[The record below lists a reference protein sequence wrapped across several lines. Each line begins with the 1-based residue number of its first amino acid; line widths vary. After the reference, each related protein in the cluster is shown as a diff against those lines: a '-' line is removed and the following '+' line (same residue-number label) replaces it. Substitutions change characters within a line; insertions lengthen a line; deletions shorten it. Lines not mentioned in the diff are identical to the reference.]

1 MPSLE
6 QIAKGAKASGLNQ
19 KDFES
24 RILANPRYSGVSRED
39 IAAAWGGGLKKKDQ
53 PSGISSPGGRMEST
67 ESPSLSAQ
75 VPAPTQPTSVSE
87 VAPSLSRQQGL
98 SDLSK
103 QKPASTSKAEG
114 LYGIKRNEIYQNAAL
129 QVIQENIDNGYITA
143 DEVAS
148 LSQTPDK
155 IFESIAERKT
165 KESQLPP
172 PKIGGKEIE
181 LFPNQLKGGQRSPE
195 QDAIEAQRQSF
206 SKRSGA
212 TLKVEQENELNSRLQ
227 ELTKQE
233 IISKLPEDKRND
245 KEFLKEIEKDLFL
258 NQGIGLDLSG
268 DKRFNDQNVF
278 KDIAVSLGAGIQSI
292 DYGIRSSLGS
302 GTDMFGLPLEAGNIL
317 AKQGI
322 KYNSTQFEQDVFD
335 AMDDGDFE
343 NAARITLNVTAN
355 SLPIMAVSAASSFA
369 GGPAASYATLAALSA
384 AQTYGDVKDEEWF
397 KEMSDIEALG
407 YVSAMGGTEAF
418 GEIFGGRMLTR
429 AMRSIATSAGKEIA
443 EKTFKEYIKG
453 VAKAGGVNFYENY
466 LGEAFTGAS
475 QYVVDNFA
483 KGEDITAEGI
493 IDAAKRSGASG
504 LGMAG
509 AITTA
514 GAAVSTPL
522 YMANKVGR
530 DFKVLKL
537 NKAIEAKRDAILS
550 AETPDERYALAKD
563 VLALTNERDGAVK
576 SSVNFFDKMSKD
588 DQAKVY
594 ALTLELQET
603 AKVRLE
609 STNEEARDSM
619 QKQILSAYSQV
630 KEIIKKYENDSQEGQ
645 QVPGTQQTGEAPIQ
659 AQPVQEAGRKETPA
673 GRVVQ
678 EPKQEVGTVRSL
690 INRKATYSD
699 PVSETIVEGDVYQDG
714 QRVILETAEGKIFDI
729 GNIDEMQ
736 DKSPREFGLMEAQE
750 RISVNDDGSFVYNG
764 GDNQKIAGGTVMVNR
779 RDGLKSIK
787 RGKDGAIKTVTLTS
801 PDGTQTYNLTGQDA
815 VDAAYQIVLNFS
827 TSPEQ
832 SVRVEQLL
840 NENEQAKREIQQAAR
855 AATEVVTAEPVAVT
869 APKKAAAD
877 IVDVAVGRDG
887 AGVTV
892 AKIATTKEIADRINK
907 EPKKSPV
914 YVATRRAAKSLKKL
928 FPDAEY
934 VFVDSD
940 AEAADYYRQNM
951 PNVAAD
957 ENGSDKGRIIQNK
970 NNGKIEIVINTS
982 SADATTVYHELF
994 HAAFYKAYAQDAKTA
1009 IDFSKRLAKVLDSG
1023 TAAEKAIAK
1032 RVNDHVAKYK
1042 GDPEGVVSEE
1052 FLSEL
1057 AGILA
1062 ADAKSITQGMA
1073 AKIANFINNIAK
1085 KIGIGPVFTEAATTK
1100 EVVDFMNS
1108 FAAAAREGG
1117 NVVQDIAN
1125 SEAATAVFRPSS
1137 TKSVKKIDIK
1147 ETRDGFTR
1155 LEKFPTNTK
1164 SPFEFAGETFITTQS
1179 DRLAAGEQVLPNGEK
1194 ITLRGGFGYPAM
1206 TNYVWAASEL
1216 GKAKTLAGQINR
1228 QIKEVGYALLS
1239 PLVMAESSHKGN
1251 YTYFTAAMSLV
1262 NSAADKKKLSNK
1274 KFLEVVKSAAKTAK
1288 VDASS
1293 VNANTVKENVDILMN
1308 LFSVEGGT
1316 FKKRSDFI
1324 EALLGNT
1331 TKKGGVHK
1339 PNLPGVI
1346 TSDQLADIT
1355 ADPLLKG
1362 LQGAGYIMSVIKI
1375 TKPVKTRNTSA
1386 SEDGFTFHESY
1397 PAIIESTD
1405 DKDPGVELFVF
1416 DDAFGAVE
1424 VLPAAETSTGKII
1437 SLEARGGNV
1446 NLYQM
1451 DLGLRNI
1458 PVVTKAKFIV
1468 SATTQD
1474 DGRMPADEAVAR
1486 LDNLSSRSSKLN
1498 YDKKGFDS
1506 NELMYLS
1513 MSNRKKSEIE
1523 NIIKSGTYAFL
1534 TAENPRN
1541 EDITFGTA
1549 FDLQD
1554 KTAERTVSDKAAW
1567 GDSGLIR
1574 ERTENA
1580 GDILRELSSR
1590 GESPDP
1596 RYLQEKI
1603 DKLRAWIG
1611 KNSKIQENA
1620 IPIDIETI
1628 NDFNETNLRFSNIVD
1643 GFEYL
1648 MKFNSG
1654 VVEKI
1659 KSEYEAIPTYT
1670 NEQKLAKDTVL
1681 ALLSNDMGG
1690 LNRNLNRLQDIVDI
1704 IKKEGKLKIVKSVSK
1719 GSQTSKEVGTRATV
1733 SENEAYMKDAKVW
1746 LSERGYNYTS
1756 IYGVYD
1762 NKENSFFVPYMTF
1775 EDAEAFRKEF
1785 NQESVAHSDGLI
1797 YSDYYNPRV
1806 REKNSFDVDYK
1817 SEDNN
1822 YYSVFRDSK
1831 NEVFGVSTTYDYKK
1845 SPSLEEGLK
1854 KAKTKKETI
1863 IEILEESGKYAL
1875 NDDGKGNFAFFHYGN
1890 IEGPAIKGSFFG
1902 KNKYTS
1908 DKRYYKPV
1916 SMYYTRRGESEPM
1929 VQIAG
1934 RKPHVVLIPKD
1945 KVYPFNADPM
1955 GFYDE
1960 AHKRFVLSL
1969 YPSGEAYGLTVEK
1982 DLHKFSFPS
1991 DAQAAFIGEVAK
2003 ENGYLM
2009 MVAAWNS
2016 MGIPTRGESQVD
2028 LEYDVEA
2035 TKTYRETNEARIY
2048 PGEDLKDIPITDFM
2062 YRSSKSTQASD
2073 AAREAA
2079 DQYYKDGGNIKP
2091 GTMDKIK
2098 ASVYSSLF
2106 RTPEQMEVLKM
2117 KETKDSMI
2125 SRQNLKIR
2133 KMAERLQDLIGKN
2146 ADGAALVT
2154 EYLSGPNA
2162 DNISAIED
2170 LKNGSKILDAATE
2183 MRALIDQ
2190 MSGQIVN
2197 GPAFAAMNR
2206 ELKEVILGN
2215 MGTYLK
2221 TSYRFWKDKKFKV
2234 TDAAI
2239 RTASEHVYD
2248 LLRARKLQTLL
2259 KEDLMPQEVDK
2270 IMNDSKEQLFNEA
2283 QKQILDY
2290 VREIEKIR
2298 SAPKYKGMGVVSTGQ
2313 IKIPGESF
2321 KQRKDIPFYIQ
2332 DLLGVEKDPQIR
2344 FVDTAIALSNILYK
2358 GEMAAK
2364 MANAFGNDF
2373 FISDDVITKEDRESG
2388 RYKQVKDEYSPL
2400 NRMWIPNEIFE
2411 IVNNEDIY
2419 ASENAFMQYY
2429 FNALKLA
2436 RKSKVIYNLPT
2447 WRKNI
2452 TGGWQII
2459 MANGVLNPQFIKD
2472 LANRP
2477 AFTVKGKET
2486 AEMTAILD
2494 EMAQYGLIGT
2504 DVNANIIN
2512 GVDAMYSGI
2521 LRGDYSV
2528 VEKTWNVMKSVDKKL
2543 AERYSSIDDYTKM
2556 VIYRTKR
2563 DSFAKKLFGAE
2574 YDSLNQ
2580 SQQAKVRETAAEEV
2594 KQTTPT
2600 FSRLPSIYKKFA
2612 KTPFGDF
2619 LSFKIEA
2626 VRSLSMI
2633 IKTASSDVKKA
2644 MDPKLSAVQRTE
2656 YARSGLAKFLGA
2668 FGAISMSYVIPSMIE
2683 SALGFDDED
2692 ETEDMKLLRP
2702 NWMSGDNLIVK
2713 KADSNGNIS
2722 VYDLTMEDTYGEIS
2736 SIIVNGSKG
2745 NVSEVMKV
2753 FGDIVKFNMVV
2764 TSVTNLAEG
2773 KDQYGRDMFES
2784 YDGAA
2789 VKLLETLKYLGKEFV
2804 VPPFL
2809 YSSIRDAGY
2818 KAEQTGENV
2827 FMLAGENILKRSV
2840 IRDYQYNM
2848 GQQFYFNAV
2857 GLAEG
2862 VKKDEQF
2869 TNLSGAKRDNRFA
2882 DVDMIKQQYE
2892 AIVRYGN
2899 IYGNRDMISSAKSV
2913 IKKYYNKEEER
2924 YILYGQLN

>member
-1 MPSLE
+1 
-6 QIAKGAKASGLNQ
+6 
-19 KDFES
+19 
-24 RILANPRYSGVSRED
+24 
-39 IAAAWGGGLKKKDQ
+39 
-53 PSGISSPGGRMEST
+53 
-67 ESPSLSAQ
+67 
-75 VPAPTQPTSVSE
+75 
-87 VAPSLSRQQGL
+87 
-98 SDLSK
+98 
-103 QKPASTSKAEG
+103 
-114 LYGIKRNEIYQNAAL
+114 
-129 QVIQENIDNGYITA
+129 
-143 DEVAS
+143 
-148 LSQTPDK
+148 
-155 IFESIAERKT
+155 
-165 KESQLPP
+165 
-172 PKIGGKEIE
+172 
-181 LFPNQLKGGQRSPE
+181 
-195 QDAIEAQRQSF
+195 
-206 SKRSGA
+206 
-212 TLKVEQENELNSRLQ
+212 
-227 ELTKQE
+227 
-233 IISKLPEDKRND
+233 
-245 KEFLKEIEKDLFL
+245 
-258 NQGIGLDLSG
+258 
-268 DKRFNDQNVF
+268 
-278 KDIAVSLGAGIQSI
+278 
-292 DYGIRSSLGS
+292 
-302 GTDMFGLPLEAGNIL
+302 
-317 AKQGI
+317 
-322 KYNSTQFEQDVFD
+322 
-335 AMDDGDFE
+335 
-343 NAARITLNVTAN
+343 
-355 SLPIMAVSAASSFA
+355 
-369 GGPAASYATLAALSA
+369 
-384 AQTYGDVKDEEWF
+384 
-397 KEMSDIEALG
+397 
-407 YVSAMGGTEAF
+407 
-418 GEIFGGRMLTR
+418 
-429 AMRSIATSAGKEIA
+429 
-443 EKTFKEYIKG
+443 
-453 VAKAGGVNFYENY
+453 
-466 LGEAFTGAS
+466 
-475 QYVVDNFA
+475 
-483 KGEDITAEGI
+483 
-493 IDAAKRSGASG
+493 
-504 LGMAG
+504 
-509 AITTA
+509 
-514 GAAVSTPL
+514 
-522 YMANKVGR
+522 
-530 DFKVLKL
+530 
-537 NKAIEAKRDAILS
+537 
-550 AETPDERYALAKD
+550 
-563 VLALTNERDGAVK
+563 
-576 SSVNFFDKMSKD
+576 
-588 DQAKVY
+588 
-594 ALTLELQET
+594 
-603 AKVRLE
+603 
-609 STNEEARDSM
+609 
-619 QKQILSAYSQV
+619 
-630 KEIIKKYENDSQEGQ
+630 
-645 QVPGTQQTGEAPIQ
+645 
-659 AQPVQEAGRKETPA
+659 
-673 GRVVQ
+673 
-678 EPKQEVGTVRSL
+678 
-690 INRKATYSD
+690 
-699 PVSETIVEGDVYQDG
+699 
-714 QRVILETAEGKIFDI
+714 
-729 GNIDEMQ
+729 
-736 DKSPREFGLMEAQE
+736 
-750 RISVNDDGSFVYNG
+750 
-764 GDNQKIAGGTVMVNR
+764 
-779 RDGLKSIK
+779 
-787 RGKDGAIKTVTLTS
+787 
-801 PDGTQTYNLTGQDA
+801 
-815 VDAAYQIVLNFS
+815 
-827 TSPEQ
+827 
-832 SVRVEQLL
+832 
-840 NENEQAKREIQQAAR
+840 
-855 AATEVVTAEPVAVT
+855 
-869 APKKAAAD
+869 
-877 IVDVAVGRDG
+877 
-887 AGVTV
+887 
-892 AKIATTKEIADRINK
+892 
-907 EPKKSPV
+907 
-914 YVATRRAAKSLKKL
+914 
-928 FPDAEY
+928 
-934 VFVDSD
+934 
-940 AEAADYYRQNM
+940 
-951 PNVAAD
+951 
-957 ENGSDKGRIIQNK
+957 
-970 NNGKIEIVINTS
+970 
-982 SADATTVYHELF
+982 
-994 HAAFYKAYAQDAKTA
+994 
-1009 IDFSKRLAKVLDSG
+1009 
-1023 TAAEKAIAK
+1023 
-1032 RVNDHVAKYK
+1032 
-1042 GDPEGVVSEE
+1042 
-1052 FLSEL
+1052 
-1057 AGILA
+1057 
-1062 ADAKSITQGMA
+1062 
-1073 AKIANFINNIAK
+1073 
-1085 KIGIGPVFTEAATTK
+1085 
-1100 EVVDFMNS
+1100 
-1108 FAAAAREGG
+1108 
-1117 NVVQDIAN
+1117 
-1125 SEAATAVFRPSS
+1125 
-1137 TKSVKKIDIK
+1137 
-1147 ETRDGFTR
+1147 
-1155 LEKFPTNTK
+1155 
-1164 SPFEFAGETFITTQS
+1164 
-1179 DRLAAGEQVLPNGEK
+1179 
-1194 ITLRGGFGYPAM
+1194 
-1206 TNYVWAASEL
+1206 
-1216 GKAKTLAGQINR
+1216 
-1228 QIKEVGYALLS
+1228 
-1239 PLVMAESSHKGN
+1239 
-1251 YTYFTAAMSLV
+1251 
-1262 NSAADKKKLSNK
+1262 
-1274 KFLEVVKSAAKTAK
+1274 
-1288 VDASS
+1288 
-1293 VNANTVKENVDILMN
+1293 
-1308 LFSVEGGT
+1308 
-1316 FKKRSDFI
+1316 
-1324 EALLGNT
+1324 
-1331 TKKGGVHK
+1331 
-1339 PNLPGVI
+1339 
-1346 TSDQLADIT
+1346 
-1355 ADPLLKG
+1355 
-1362 LQGAGYIMSVIKI
+1362 
-1375 TKPVKTRNTSA
+1375 
-1386 SEDGFTFHESY
+1386 
-1397 PAIIESTD
+1397 
-1405 DKDPGVELFVF
+1405 
-1416 DDAFGAVE
+1416 
-1424 VLPAAETSTGKII
+1424 
-1437 SLEARGGNV
+1437 
-1446 NLYQM
+1446 
-1451 DLGLRNI
+1451 
-1458 PVVTKAKFIV
+1458 
-1468 SATTQD
+1468 
-1474 DGRMPADEAVAR
+1474 
-1486 LDNLSSRSSKLN
+1486 
-1498 YDKKGFDS
+1498 
-1506 NELMYLS
+1506 
-1513 MSNRKKSEIE
+1513 
-1523 NIIKSGTYAFL
+1523 
-1534 TAENPRN
+1534 
-1541 EDITFGTA
+1541 
-1549 FDLQD
+1549 
-1554 KTAERTVSDKAAW
+1554 
-1567 GDSGLIR
+1567 
-1574 ERTENA
+1574 
-1580 GDILRELSSR
+1580 
-1590 GESPDP
+1590 
-1596 RYLQEKI
+1596 
-1603 DKLRAWIG
+1603 
-1611 KNSKIQENA
+1611 
-1620 IPIDIETI
+1620 
-1628 NDFNETNLRFSNIVD
+1628 
-1643 GFEYL
+1643 
-1648 MKFNSG
+1648 
-1654 VVEKI
+1654 
-1659 KSEYEAIPTYT
+1659 
-1670 NEQKLAKDTVL
+1670 
-1681 ALLSNDMGG
+1681 
-1690 LNRNLNRLQDIVDI
+1690 
-1704 IKKEGKLKIVKSVSK
+1704 
-1719 GSQTSKEVGTRATV
+1719 
-1733 SENEAYMKDAKVW
+1733 
-1746 LSERGYNYTS
+1746 
-1756 IYGVYD
+1756 
-1762 NKENSFFVPYMTF
+1762 MTF

-1806 REKNSFDVDYK
+1806 RGKNSFDVDYK

-1831 NEVFGVSTTYDYKK
+1831 NEVFGVSTTYDDKK

-1929 VQIAG
+1929 VQTFG
-1934 RKPHVVLIPKD
+1934 RKPYVVLVPKD

-2009 MVAAWNS
+2009 MVSAWNS
-2016 MGIPTRGESQVD
+2016 MGLPTRGESQVD

-2206 ELKEVILGN
+2206 ELKEAILGN

-2344 FVDTAIALSNILYK
+2344 FVDTAMALTNILYK

-2411 IVNNEDIY
+2411 VVNNEDIY

-2459 MANGVLNPQFIKD
+2459 MANGILNPQFIKD

-2521 LRGDYSV
+2521 LRGDYSIV
-2528 VEKTWNVMKSVDKKL
+2528 DKTWNIMKSVDKKL

-2556 VIYRTKR
+2556 VIYRNKR

-2633 IKTASSDVKKA
+2633 VKTANDDIKKA
-2644 MDPKLSAVQRTE
+2644 MDKNLDSVQRKE
-2656 YARSGLAKFLGA
+2656 YARTGAAKLMGVASAMGA
-2668 FGAISMSYVIPSMIE
+2668 SYLLPSMIE
-2683 SALGFDDED
+2683 SALGFEDD
-2692 ETEDMKLLRP
+2692 ETEDVKMLRP
-2702 NWMSGDNLIVK
+2702 NWMSGDNLITK
-2713 KADSNGNIS
+2713 SADANGNVA

-2753 FGDIVKFNMVV
+2753 FGDVVGFNMVV

-2784 YDGAA
+2784 YDGVA
-2789 VKLLETLKYLGKEFV
+2789 TNSLKVLNYLGKEFV

-2809 YSSIRDAGY
+2809 YSSLRDAGY

-2827 FMLAGENILKRSV
+2827 FMLAGENLVKRSV

-2857 GLAEG
+2857 GLSEG
-2862 VKKDEQF
+2862 IKKDEQF
-2869 TNLSGAKRDNRFA
+2869 TNLSGVDRDNRFA
-2882 DVDMIKQQYE
+2882 DVDMLKQQYE

-2899 IYGNRDMISSAKSV
+2899 LYGNRDMISSAKSV

>member
-6 QIAKGAKASGLNQ
+6 QIAKGAKASGLTQ

-53 PSGISSPGGRMEST
+53 PSGLKEPGTKT
-67 ESPSLSAQ
+67 ESMVSPSRLDGGEPSTRPTLASAAGKPEVQTPSESVRGGLKPSAARQLETGEGIRGATQAEKDALSFK
-75 VPAPTQPTSVSE
+75 
-87 VAPSLSRQQGL
+87 RQQNEAEAQGIIAVPKSEAGNRQAESFLNTGEFIGL
-98 SDLSK
+98 RVAEMGAGIMNYLNKAVDVTISAPIGTITGGEFKPQFSK
-103 QKPASTSKAEG
+103 GSGEIINALNEEKSQLNRRILGDEIADKGPAELISEGNISGAAQK
-114 LYGIKRNEIYQNAAL
+114 AAL
-129 QVIQENIDNGYITA
+129 ETVG
-143 DEVAS
+143 VALDMAIS
-148 LSQTPDK
+148 RKVSNPFVKAYKPTMSVPQT
-155 IFESIAERKT
+155 
-165 KESQLPP
+165 L
-172 PKIGGKEIE
+172 
-181 LFPNQLKGGQRSPE
+181 
-195 QDAIEAQRQSF
+195 SF
-206 SKRSGA
+206 SKGQFIKNASKAAFREGVAMTPLALKAGGYKIADIEREQVQSDVFDDLKALGVGTVIGGVEMATEAMFRTSVDDLLLNGFSKNFVSNLYKANKPTRDAVLGTAKEVLTQSGKEGVEEVA
-212 TLKVEQENELNSRLQ
+212 AELADIVIDGTLYGKNMLTEANAFGLIDGFLLGSLAAGPTTLLSYGPSSIGKASDISSRRKVIDDLNTSYDKLSDDNLSPL
-227 ELTKQE
+227 EKMEIKKGIDTK
-233 IISKLPEDKRND
+233 L
-245 KEFLKEIEKDLFL
+245 
-258 NQGIGLDLSG
+258 GIL
-268 DKRFNDQNVF
+268 
-278 KDIAVSLGAGIQSI
+278 AGIQ
-292 DYGIRSSLGS
+292 
-302 GTDMFGLPLEAGNIL
+302 
-317 AKQGI
+317 KQD
-322 KYNSTQFEQDVFD
+322 S
-335 AMDDGDFE
+335 DFYE
-343 NAARITLNVTAN
+343 LF
-355 SLPIMAVSAASSFA
+355 SEEDKM
-369 GGPAASYATLAALSA
+369 AALSA
-384 AQTYGDVKDEEWF
+384 NQKITMGQVLLSKIEEPEARF
-397 KEMSDIEALG
+397 NIEQELKKA
-407 YVSAMGGTEAF
+407 YS
-418 GEIFGGRMLTR
+418 
-429 AMRSIATSAGKEIA
+429 
-443 EKTFKEYIKG
+443 EKTKVESKYDPNIKVYEYVGQEGKP
-453 VAKAGGVNFYENY
+453 VPSTEQTR
-466 LGEAFTGAS
+466 EA
-475 QYVVDNFA
+475 
-483 KGEDITAEGI
+483 
-493 IDAAKRSGASG
+493 
-504 LGMAG
+504 
-509 AITTA
+509 
-514 GAAVSTPL
+514 
-522 YMANKVGR
+522 
-530 DFKVLKL
+530 
-537 NKAIEAKRDAILS
+537 AIE
-550 AETPDERYALAKD
+550 
-563 VLALTNERDGAVK
+563 
-576 SSVNFFDKMSKD
+576 
-588 DQAKVY
+588 
-594 ALTLELQET
+594 
-603 AKVRLE
+603 
-609 STNEEARDSM
+609 
-619 QKQILSAYSQV
+619 
-630 KEIIKKYENDSQEGQ
+630 
-645 QVPGTQQTGEAPIQ
+645 

-714 QRVILETAEGKIFDI
+714 QRVVLETAEGKIFDI

-736 DKSPREFGLMEAQE
+736 DKNPREFGLMEAQE

-832 SVRVEQLL
+832 SARVEQLL

-855 AATEVVTAEPVAVT
+855 AATEVVTAEPVAVA
-869 APKKAAAD
+869 APEKTVAD
-877 IVDVAVGRDG
+877 TVDVTVGRDG

-892 AKIATTKEIADRINK
+892 AKIATTEEIADRINK

-970 NNGKIEIVINTS
+970 NNGRIEIVINTS

-1009 IDFSKRLAKVLDSG
+1009 IDFSNKLAKVLDSG
-1023 TAAEKAIAK
+1023 IAAEKAIAK

-1052 FLSEL
+1052 YLSEL
-1057 AGILA
+1057 AGILT

-1117 NVVQDIAN
+1117 NVVQDIAK

-1137 TKSVKKIDIK
+1137 SKSVKKIDIK
-1147 ETRDGFTR
+1147 ETRNGFTR
-1155 LEKFPTNTK
+1155 PEKFPTNTK
-1164 SPFEFAGETFITTQS
+1164 SAFEFAGETFITTQS
-1179 DRLAAGEQVLPNGEK
+1179 DRLASGEQVLPNGEK

-1228 QIKEVGYALLS
+1228 QIKEKGYALLA

-1251 YTYFTAAMSLV
+1251 YTYFTAAMSLI

-1274 KFLEVVKSAAKTAK
+1274 KFLEVVKVAGEKAGVDVSSANK
-1288 VDASS
+1288 
-1293 VNANTVKENVDILMN
+1293 NTVKENVDILMN
-1308 LFSVEGGT
+1308 LFSVEGGS
-1316 FKKRSDFI
+1316 FQKRSSFI
-1324 EALLGNT
+1324 TGLLGTT

-1339 PNLPGVI
+1339 PKLPGVI

-1355 ADPLLKG
+1355 ADPFLKG
-1362 LQGAGYIMSVIKI
+1362 LEGSGYTMSVIRI

-1405 DKDPGVELFVF
+1405 DKDSGIELVVF
-1416 DDAFGAVE
+1416 DDAFKVE
-1424 VLPAAETSTGKII
+1424 EVFPSIETFTGKIVT
-1437 SLEARGGNV
+1437 LESVGGDV
-1446 NLYQM
+1446 NKYQLY
-1451 DLGLRNI
+1451 LGLRNA
-1458 PVVTKAKFIV
+1458 PAVTRAKFIV

-1474 DGRMPADEAVAR
+1474 DGRMPADQAVAR

-1534 TAENPRN
+1534 TAENPN
-1541 EDITFGTA
+1541 NT
-1549 FDLQD
+1549 
-1554 KTAERTVSDKAAW
+1554 K
-1567 GDSGLIR
+1567 
-1574 ERTENA
+1574 
-1580 GDILRELSSR
+1580 
-1590 GESPDP
+1590 
-1596 RYLQEKI
+1596 
-1603 DKLRAWIG
+1603 
-1611 KNSKIQENA
+1611 
-1620 IPIDIETI
+1620 
-1628 NDFNETNLRFSNIVD
+1628 
-1643 GFEYL
+1643 
-1648 MKFNSG
+1648 
-1654 VVEKI
+1654 
-1659 KSEYEAIPTYT
+1659 
-1670 NEQKLAKDTVL
+1670 
-1681 ALLSNDMGG
+1681 
-1690 LNRNLNRLQDIVDI
+1690 
-1704 IKKEGKLKIVKSVSK
+1704 
-1719 GSQTSKEVGTRATV
+1719 ATV
-1733 SENEAYMKDAKVW
+1733 AENEAYMKDAKAW
-1746 LSERGYNYTS
+1746 LSSRGYNYTS
-1756 IYGVYD
+1756 IYGMYD

-1775 EDAEAFRKEF
+1775 EDADAFRKEF

-1797 YSDYYNPRV
+1797 YADYYNPRV
-1806 REKNSFDVDYK
+1806 RGKNSFDVDYK

-1831 NEVFGVSTTYDYKK
+1831 NEVFGVSTTYDDKK

-1934 RKPHVVLIPKD
+1934 RKPHVVLVPKD
-1945 KVYPFNADPM
+1945 KVYPFNSDPM

-1960 AHKRFVLSL
+1960 AHKRYVLSL
-1969 YPSGEAYGLTVEK
+1969 YPTGKAYGLTVEK
-1982 DLHKFSFPS
+1982 DLHKFSFPA
-1991 DAQAAFIGEVAK
+1991 DAQAAFIGEIAK

-2016 MGIPTRGESQVD
+2016 MGLPTRGESQVD

-2125 SRQNLKIR
+2125 SRQNIKIR
-2133 KMAERLQDLIGKN
+2133 NMAERLQDLLGKN
-2146 ADGAALVT
+2146 AEGAALVT

-2197 GPAFAAMNR
+2197 GPAFASMNR

-2259 KEDLMPQEVDK
+2259 NEDLMPQDVDK

-2332 DLLGVEKDPQIR
+2332 DLLGVEEDPQIR

-2364 MANAFGNDF
+2364 MANAFGNNF
-2373 FISDDVITKEDRESG
+2373 FISDEVITKEDRESG

-2411 IVNNEDIY
+2411 VVNNEDIY

-2494 EMAQYGLIGT
+2494 EMAQYGLIGA

-2528 VEKTWNVMKSVDKKL
+2528 VDKTWNVMKSVDKKL
-2543 AERYSSIDDYTKM
+2543 SERYSSIDDYTKM

-2574 YDSLNQ
+2574 YDTLNQ
-2580 SQQAKVRETAAEEV
+2580 SQQEKVRETAAEEV

-2600 FSRLPSIYKKFA
+2600 FSRLPPFYRTLA

-2633 IKTASSDVKKA
+2633 VNTANDDIKKA
-2644 MDPKLSAVQRTE
+2644 MDKNLDSVQRKE
-2656 YARSGLAKFLGA
+2656 YARTGAAKLMGVAAAMLA
-2668 FGAISMSYVIPSMIE
+2668 SYLLPYMIE
-2683 SALGFDDED
+2683 SALGFGDD
-2692 ETEDMKLLRP
+2692 ETEDVKMLRP
-2702 NWMSGDNLIVK
+2702 NWMSGDNLITK
-2713 KADSNGNIS
+2713 SADANGNVS

-2736 SIIVNGSKG
+2736 SIIVNGFKG

-2753 FGDIVKFNMVV
+2753 FGDAIKFNMVV
-2764 TSVTNLAEG
+2764 NSVTNLAEG

-2789 VKLLETLKYLGKEFV
+2789 VKSLETLKYLGKEFV

-2809 YSSIRDAGY
+2809 YSSLRDAGY
-2818 KAEQTGENV
+2818 KAEQTGEN
-2827 FMLAGENILKRSV
+2827 FWMLAGDNLVKRSI

-2862 VKKDEQF
+2862 IKKDEQF
-2869 TNLSGAKRDNRFA
+2869 TNLSGFDRDNRFA
-2882 DVDMIKQQYE
+2882 DVDMLKQQYE
-2892 AIVRYGN
+2892 AILRYGN
-2899 IYGNRDMISSAKSV
+2899 LYGNRDMISSAKSV

>member
-6 QIAKGAKASGLNQ
+6 QIAKGAKASGLTQ

-53 PSGISSPGGRMEST
+53 PSGISSPGERMEST

-75 VPAPTQPTSVSE
+75 VPAPTRPISVSE

-103 QKPASTSKAEG
+103 QKPASTKPRGEYDG
-114 LYGIKRNEIYQNAAL
+114 LARPGRTPVAPADIIA
-129 QVIQENIDNGYITA
+129 TA
-143 DEVAS
+143 T
-148 LSQTPDK
+148 QKQMT
-155 IFESIAERKT
+155 
-165 KESQLPP
+165 
-172 PKIGGKEIE
+172 
-181 LFPNQLKGGQRSPE
+181 N
-195 QDAIEAQRQSF
+195 
-206 SKRSGA
+206 
-212 TLKVEQENELNSRLQ
+212 ENELGQVRAFAGR
-227 ELTKQE
+227 ELLNE
-233 IISKLPEDKRND
+233 IANITSKVTDDQAGPVLLRNAKKVD
-245 KEFLKEIEKDLFL
+245 DLYRQFSPDDSGSMFVRDQNGNTAIDPNAL
-258 NQGIGLDLSG
+258 N
-268 DKRFNDQNVF
+268 NVF
-278 KDIAVSLGAGIQSI
+278 KFADAEVAKGVALKLREENLGEAVGNNATSRLGLSVLEMAFTLPDLIGNLALSAPYYLSRAMTPGFTGEFNPVTTAFGDFADRNRIQTESGEIGKGFGEVRNELSRAEMVTDFGEERANLGIVGNFKEGTAEGFNAGMAMLGNAFVENLPQLAVTAIAPEIGLPMLATMSATQTYNEVLDNKDYSTADKVAYATVMGGIEFLSERILNADIKALRGAITDAGIDLSTKQGKKELGDLMFGKVPQSLRVAIEEPLEEAIVAATGEVMQAAIEGKPINVANIAEGALAGLGAGAGISVLTNGISAIGKSTDSANIIKTQSQI
-292 DYGIRSSLGS
+292 KKLSELMNDPSISEEEKAVLRPKLEQLIRDDKKIRENSADYYSNF
-302 GTDMFGLPLEAGNIL
+302 TDEDVQETVKLNQVISE
-317 AKQGI
+317 GI
-322 KYNSTQFEQDVFD
+322 KNFSKMTTPE
-335 AMDDGDFE
+335 
-343 NAARITLNVTAN
+343 
-355 SLPIMAVSAASSFA
+355 
-369 GGPAASYATLAALSA
+369 
-384 AQTYGDVKDEEWF
+384 
-397 KEMSDIEALG
+397 
-407 YVSAMGGTEAF
+407 
-418 GEIFGGRMLTR
+418 
-429 AMRSIATSAGKEIA
+429 
-443 EKTFKEYIKG
+443 
-453 VAKAGGVNFYENY
+453 AKAEVAANVKAAM
-466 LGEAFTGAS
+466 EA
-475 QYVVDNFA
+475 
-483 KGEDITAEGI
+483 K
-493 IDAAKRSGASG
+493 
-504 LGMAG
+504 
-509 AITTA
+509 
-514 GAAVSTPL
+514 
-522 YMANKVGR
+522 
-530 DFKVLKL
+530 
-537 NKAIEAKRDAILS
+537 KAIEAKYD
-550 AETPDERYALAKD
+550 
-563 VLALTNERDGAVK
+563 
-576 SSVNFFDKMSKD
+576 SK
-588 DQAKVY
+588 
-594 ALTLELQET
+594 
-603 AKVRLE
+603 
-609 STNEEARDSM
+609 EE
-619 QKQILSAYSQV
+619 
-630 KEIIKKYENDSQEGQ
+630 Q
-645 QVPGTQQTGEAPIQ
+645 QVPSTERTREAAVE

-699 PVSETIVEGDVYQDG
+699 PVSETVVEGDVYQDG
-714 QRVILETAEGKIFDI
+714 QRVVLETAEGKIFDI

-736 DKSPREFGLMEAQE
+736 DKSPREFGLMESQE

-832 SVRVEQLL
+832 SARVEQLL

-855 AATEVVTAEPVAVT
+855 AATEVVTAEPVAVA
-869 APKKAAAD
+869 APKKAVAD
-877 IVDVAVGRDG
+877 TVDVAVGRDG

-892 AKIATTKEIADRINK
+892 AKIATTEEIADRINK

-914 YVATRRAAKSLKKL
+914 YVATRRAVKSLKKL

-970 NNGKIEIVINTS
+970 NNGRIEIVINTS

-1009 IDFSKRLAKVLDSG
+1009 IDFSNRLAKVLDSG

-1137 TKSVKKIDIK
+1137 AKSVKKIDIK
-1147 ETRDGFTR
+1147 ETRNGFTR
-1155 LEKFPTNTK
+1155 PGKFPTSTK
-1164 SPFEFAGETFITTQS
+1164 SPFEFANETFITTQS
-1179 DRLAAGEQVLPNGEK
+1179 DRLASGEQVLPNGEK

-1216 GKAKTLAGQINR
+1216 GKAKTLAGEINR
-1228 QIKEVGYALLS
+1228 QIKEKGYALLA

-1251 YTYFTAAMSLV
+1251 YTYFTAAMSLI

-1339 PNLPGVI
+1339 PKLPGVI
-1346 TSDQLADIT
+1346 TFDQLADIT
-1355 ADPLLKG
+1355 EDPLLKG
-1362 LQGAGYIMSVIKI
+1362 LQGGGYVMSVIRI

-1405 DKDPGVELFVF
+1405 DKDPGIELVVF
-1416 DDAFGAVE
+1416 DDAFKVE
-1424 VLPAAETSTGKII
+1424 EVFPSIETSTGKIVT
-1437 SLEARGGNV
+1437 LESVGGDV
-1446 NLYQM
+1446 NKYKLY
-1451 DLGLRNI
+1451 LGIRNI
-1458 PVVTKAKFIV
+1458 PAVTRAKFIV

-1534 TAENPRN
+1534 TAENPN
-1541 EDITFGTA
+1541 NT
-1549 FDLQD
+1549 
-1554 KTAERTVSDKAAW
+1554 K
-1567 GDSGLIR
+1567 
-1574 ERTENA
+1574 
-1580 GDILRELSSR
+1580 
-1590 GESPDP
+1590 
-1596 RYLQEKI
+1596 
-1603 DKLRAWIG
+1603 
-1611 KNSKIQENA
+1611 
-1620 IPIDIETI
+1620 
-1628 NDFNETNLRFSNIVD
+1628 
-1643 GFEYL
+1643 
-1648 MKFNSG
+1648 
-1654 VVEKI
+1654 
-1659 KSEYEAIPTYT
+1659 
-1670 NEQKLAKDTVL
+1670 
-1681 ALLSNDMGG
+1681 
-1690 LNRNLNRLQDIVDI
+1690 
-1704 IKKEGKLKIVKSVSK
+1704 
-1719 GSQTSKEVGTRATV
+1719 ATV
-1733 SENEAYMKDAKVW
+1733 AENEAYMKDAKAW
-1746 LSERGYNYTS
+1746 LSSRGYNYTS
-1756 IYGVYD
+1756 IYGMYD

-1775 EDAEAFRKEF
+1775 EDADAFRKEF

-1797 YSDYYNPRV
+1797 YADYYNPRV
-1806 REKNSFDVDYK
+1806 RGKNSFDVDYK

-1831 NEVFGVSTTYDYKK
+1831 NEVFGVSTTYDDKK

-1863 IEILEESGKYAL
+1863 IEILEESGRYAL

-1934 RKPHVVLIPKD
+1934 RKPHVVLVPKD
-1945 KVYPFNADPM
+1945 KVYPFNADPL

-1960 AHKRFVLSL
+1960 AKKRYVLSI
-1969 YPSGEAYGLTVEK
+1969 YPSGKLYHLTVEN
-1982 DLHKFSFPS
+1982 DLHKFDFPIG
-1991 DAQAAFIGEVAK
+1991 AQAAFIGEMAK

-2009 MVAAWNS
+2009 IVSSWNS

-2133 KMAERLQDLIGKN
+2133 KMAERLQDLLGKN
-2146 ADGAALVT
+2146 AEGAALVT
-2154 EYLSGPNA
+2154 EYLAGPNA

-2259 KEDLMPQEVDK
+2259 NEDLMPQEVDK

-2290 VREIEKIR
+2290 IREIEKIR

-2344 FVDTAIALSNILYK
+2344 FVDTAIALNNILYK

-2388 RYKQVKDEYSPL
+2388 KYKQVKDEYSPL
-2400 NRMWIPNEIFE
+2400 NGMWIPVEIFDV
-2411 IVNNEDIY
+2411 VNNEDIY
-2419 ASENAFMQYY
+2419 AIEGWGLYY
-2429 FNALKLA
+2429 NALKLA
-2436 RKSKVIYNLPT
+2436 RKTRVLYNLPT

-2459 MANGVLNPQFIKD
+2459 MANGILNPQFIKD

-2494 EMAQYGLIGT
+2494 EMAQYGLVGT

-2521 LRGDYSV
+2521 LRGDYSIV
-2528 VEKTWNVMKSVDKKL
+2528 DKTWNAMKSFDKKL

-2556 VIYRTKR
+2556 VIYRNKR
-2563 DSFAKKLFGAE
+2563 DSFAKKLFGSE
-2574 YDSLNQ
+2574 YESLNQ
-2580 SQQAKVRETAAEEV
+2580 SQQEKVRETAAEEV

-2600 FSRLPSIYKKFA
+2600 FSRLPPIYRRFA
-2612 KTPFGDF
+2612 KLPFGDF
-2619 LSFKIEA
+2619 VSFKIEA

-2633 IKTASSDVKKA
+2633 VKTANDDIKKA
-2644 MDPKLSAVQRTE
+2644 MDKNLDPVQRKE
-2656 YARSGLAKFLGA
+2656 YARTGVAKLMGVAAAMGA
-2668 FGAISMSYVIPSMIE
+2668 SYLLPSMIE
-2683 SALGFDDED
+2683 SALGFEDD
-2692 ETEDMKLLRP
+2692 ETEDVKMLRP
-2702 NWMSGDNLIVK
+2702 NWMSGDNLITK
-2713 KADSNGNIS
+2713 SADANGNVS

-2745 NVSEVMKV
+2745 NVSEIMKV
-2753 FGDIVKFNMVV
+2753 FGDIVGFNMVV

-2784 YDGAA
+2784 YDGVA
-2789 VKLLETLKYLGKEFV
+2789 TNSLKVLNYLAKEFV
-2804 VPPFL
+2804 YPPFL

-2827 FMLAGENILKRSV
+2827 FMLAGENALKRSV

-2848 GQQFYFNAV
+2848 GQQFYFQAV

-2862 VKKDEQF
+2862 IKKDEQF
-2869 TNLSGAKRDNRFA
+2869 TNLSGVDRDKRFA
-2882 DVDMIKQQYE
+2882 DVDMLKQRYE

-2899 IYGNRDMISSAKSV
+2899 LYGNRDMISSAKSV

>member
-6 QIAKGAKASGLNQ
+6 QIAKGAKASGLTQ

-39 IAAAWGGGLKKKDQ
+39 IATAWGGGLKKKDQ
-53 PSGISSPGGRMEST
+53 SSGISSPGERMEST
-67 ESPSLSAQ
+67 ESPSLSTQ
-75 VPAPTQPTSVSE
+75 VPAPTRPTSVSE
-87 VAPSLSRQQGL
+87 VAPSLTKQIGVPDVKSGYEAIAAEFTPATRKKLETGQGIQGAKATGMQRKINELKAGSYTAAANFL
-98 SDLSK
+98 S
-103 QKPASTSKAEG
+103 
-114 LYGIKRNEIYQNAAL
+114 IQN
-129 QVIQENIDNGYITA
+129 
-143 DEVAS
+143 
-148 LSQTPDK
+148 
-155 IFESIAERKT
+155 SIAEQVAMGLSSVGLPDNITSAVEDGIKNSNGSLYAPYMGELRSVTTDYTNKLASDVRTKNEAYNMSFDDALSRGEVLEAVDIAAGAFTESLPQMAAIVTAGALTGGFGAAAYGQVSSFDSYKKQLVRDYGLSEDEARKIAFGLAT
-165 KESQLPP
+165 IEGAMDGVTGGMA
-172 PKIGGKEIE
+172 KIGAQAIKNLGKEAGEKAVKGIVQKIIE
-181 LFPNQLKGGQRSPE
+181 KPALAFLGGTAGESAVE
-195 QDAIEAQRQSF
+195 
-206 SKRSGA
+206 GA
-212 TLKVEQENELNSRLQ
+212 TQASQNLLLKSTVDPELN
-227 ELTKQE
+227 
-233 IISKLPEDKRND
+233 
-245 KEFLKEIEKDLFL
+245 
-258 NQGIGLDLSG
+258 
-268 DKRFNDQNVF
+268 V
-278 KDIAVSLGAGIQSI
+278 
-292 DYGIRSSLGS
+292 
-302 GTDMFGLPLEAGNIL
+302 
-317 AKQGI
+317 
-322 KYNSTQFEQDVFD
+322 
-335 AMDDGDFE
+335 MDG
-343 NAARITLNVTAN
+343 V
-355 SLPIMAVSAASSFA
+355 
-369 GGPAASYATLAALSA
+369 ALSMA
-384 AQTYGDVKDEEWF
+384 
-397 KEMSDIEALG
+397 
-407 YVSAMGGTEAF
+407 
-418 GEIFGGRMLTR
+418 
-429 AMRSIATSAGKEIA
+429 
-443 EKTFKEYIKG
+443 
-453 VAKAGGVNFYENY
+453 
-466 LGEAFTGAS
+466 
-475 QYVVDNFA
+475 
-483 KGEDITAEGI
+483 
-493 IDAAKRSGASG
+493 
-504 LGMAG
+504 AG
-509 AITTA
+509 AI
-514 GAAVSTPL
+514 GGGVFSTPVVVAASVGKANDIKQRNEVNKKIDEL
-522 YMANKVGR
+522 YNALESGEVPSYLAEDVKGQLDKLVQQKRNMFESDLEFYDSMSEADQESVGAINKKIKALTE
-530 DFKVLKL
+530 DLKAG
-537 NKAIEAKRDAILS
+537 KFDRQSIEAVRDVAKNLIV
-550 AETPDERYALAKD
+550 EKKNIEERY
-563 VLALTNERDGAVK
+563 V
-576 SSVNFFDKMSKD
+576 
-588 DQAKVY
+588 
-594 ALTLELQET
+594 
-603 AKVRLE
+603 
-609 STNEEARDSM
+609 
-619 QKQILSAYSQV
+619 
-630 KEIIKKYENDSQEGQ
+630 SQEKQ
-645 QVPGTQQTGEAPIQ
+645 QVPGAVLEGEAPVE

-699 PVSETIVEGDVYQDG
+699 PVSETVVEGDVYQDG
-714 QRVILETAEGKIFDI
+714 QRVVLETAEGKIFDI

-750 RISVNDDGSFVYNG
+750 RISVNEDGSFVYNG

-787 RGKDGAIKTVTLTS
+787 RGKDGAIKAVTLTS

-892 AKIATTKEIADRINK
+892 AKIATTEEIADRINK

-1009 IDFSKRLAKVLDSG
+1009 IDFSNRLAKVLDSG

-1179 DRLAAGEQVLPNGEK
+1179 DRLASGEQVLPNGEK

-1206 TNYVWAASEL
+1206 TNYVWAASKL
-1216 GKAKTLAGQINR
+1216 KKAKTLAGQINR
-1228 QIKEVGYALLS
+1228 QIKEKGYALLA
-1239 PLVMAESSHKGN
+1239 PLAMAESSHKGN

-1262 NSAADKKKLSNK
+1262 NSAADKKELSNK

-1316 FKKRSDFI
+1316 FLKRSSFI
-1324 EALLGNT
+1324 KNLLGTT
-1331 TKKGGVHK
+1331 TKKGGVNK
-1339 PNLPGVI
+1339 PKLPGVI
-1346 TSDQLADIT
+1346 TSDQLANIT

-1362 LQGAGYIMSVIKI
+1362 LQGGGYVMSVIRI

-1405 DKDPGVELFVF
+1405 DKDPGIELVVF
-1416 DDAFGAVE
+1416 DDAFKVE
-1424 VLPAAETSTGKII
+1424 EVFPSIETSTGKIVT
-1437 SLEARGGNV
+1437 LESVGGDV
-1446 NLYQM
+1446 NKYQLY
-1451 DLGLRNI
+1451 LGLRNA
-1458 PVVTKAKFIV
+1458 PVVTRAKFIV

-1474 DGRMPADEAVAR
+1474 DGRMPADQAVVR

-1498 YDKKGFDS
+1498 YDKKGFDVS
-1506 NELMYLS
+1506 ELSSLS
-1513 MSNRKKSEIE
+1513 AATRKKSEIE

-1534 TAENPRN
+1534 TAENP
-1541 EDITFGTA
+1541 
-1549 FDLQD
+1549 
-1554 KTAERTVSDKAAW
+1554 
-1567 GDSGLIR
+1567 
-1574 ERTENA
+1574 
-1580 GDILRELSSR
+1580 
-1590 GESPDP
+1590 
-1596 RYLQEKI
+1596 
-1603 DKLRAWIG
+1603 
-1611 KNSKIQENA
+1611 
-1620 IPIDIETI
+1620 
-1628 NDFNETNLRFSNIVD
+1628 SNT
-1643 GFEYL
+1643 
-1648 MKFNSG
+1648 
-1654 VVEKI
+1654 
-1659 KSEYEAIPTYT
+1659 KST
-1670 NEQKLAKDTVL
+1670 D
-1681 ALLSNDMGG
+1681 
-1690 LNRNLNRLQDIVDI
+1690 
-1704 IKKEGKLKIVKSVSK
+1704 
-1719 GSQTSKEVGTRATV
+1719 

-1746 LSERGYNYTS
+1746 LSSRGYNYTS
-1756 IYGVYD
+1756 IYGMYD

-1775 EDAEAFRKEF
+1775 EDADAFRKEF

-1797 YSDYYNPRV
+1797 YSDSYNPRV
-1806 REKNSFDVDYK
+1806 RGKNSFDVDYT

-1822 YYSVFRDSK
+1822 YYSVFRDSN
-1831 NEVFGVSTTYDYKK
+1831 NEVFGVSTTYDDKK
-1845 SPSLEEGLK
+1845 SPSLEKGLK
-1854 KAKTKKETI
+1854 KAKTKKEAI

-1929 VQIAG
+1929 VQTFG
-1934 RKPHVVLIPKD
+1934 RKPHVVLVPKD
-1945 KVYPFNADPM
+1945 KVYPFNSDPM

-1960 AHKRFVLSL
+1960 AHKRYVLSL
-1969 YPSGEAYGLTVEK
+1969 YPTGKAYGLTVEK

-2009 MVAAWNS
+2009 MVAAWGS
-2016 MGIPTRGESQVD
+2016 MGLPTRGESQVD

-2035 TKTYRETNEARIY
+2035 TKEYRDSNEARIY
-2048 PGEDLKDIPITDFM
+2048 PGEDLKDIPATDFM

-2133 KMAERLQDLIGKN
+2133 KMAERLQDLLKKN
-2146 ADGAALVT
+2146 AEGAALVT
-2154 EYLSGPNA
+2154 EYLAGPNA

-2259 KEDLMPQEVDK
+2259 KGDLMPQEVDK

-2344 FVDTAIALSNILYK
+2344 FVDTAIALNNILYK

-2373 FISDDVITKEDRESG
+2373 FISDDVIAKEDKESG
-2388 RYKQVKDEYSPL
+2388 LYKQVKDEYSPL
-2400 NRMWIPNEIFE
+2400 NGMWIPVEIFE
-2411 IVNNEDIY
+2411 VVNNEDIY
-2419 ASENAFMQYY
+2419 ASENAFMQGY

-2459 MANGVLNPQFIKD
+2459 MANGILNPQFIKD

-2477 AFTVKGKET
+2477 AFTVNGKET

-2494 EMAQYGLIGT
+2494 EVAQYGLIGT

-2528 VEKTWNVMKSVDKKL
+2528 VDKTWSIMKSVDKKMS
-2543 AERYSSIDDYTKM
+2543 ERYSSIDDYTKM

-2574 YDSLNQ
+2574 YDTLNQ
-2580 SQQAKVRETAAEEV
+2580 SQQEKVRETAAEEV

-2600 FSRLPSIYKKFA
+2600 FSRLPSFYRTLA

-2633 IKTASSDVKKA
+2633 VKTANDDIKKA
-2644 MDPKLSAVQRTE
+2644 MDKNLDSIQRKE
-2656 YARSGLAKFLGA
+2656 YARTGAAKLMGVAAAMGA
-2668 FGAISMSYVIPSMIE
+2668 SYLLPSMIE
-2683 SALGFDDED
+2683 SALGFEDD
-2692 ETEDMKLLRP
+2692 ETEDVKMLRP
-2702 NWMSGDNLIVK
+2702 NWMSGDNLITK
-2713 KADSNGNIS
+2713 SADANGNVA

-2753 FGDIVKFNMVV
+2753 FGDAIKFNMVV
-2764 TSVTNLAEG
+2764 NSITNLAEG

-2789 VKLLETLKYLGKEFV
+2789 VKSLETLKYLGKEFV

-2809 YSSIRDAGY
+2809 YSSLRDAGY
-2818 KAEQTGENV
+2818 KAEQTGEN
-2827 FMLAGENILKRSV
+2827 FWMLAGENLVKRSI

-2869 TNLSGAKRDNRFA
+2869 TNLSGANRDNRFA
-2882 DVDMIKQQYE
+2882 DVDMLKQKYE

-2899 IYGNRDMISSAKSV
+2899 LYGNRDMISSAKSV